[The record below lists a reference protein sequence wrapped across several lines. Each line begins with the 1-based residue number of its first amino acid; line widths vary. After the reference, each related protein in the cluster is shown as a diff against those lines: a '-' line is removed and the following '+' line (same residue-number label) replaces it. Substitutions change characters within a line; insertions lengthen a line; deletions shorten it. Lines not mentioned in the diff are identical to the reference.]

1 MLQCRST
8 HVYAAAC
15 TEKWWNDYPV
25 QRTIVDEARR
35 VEGHAGP
42 RRFGGTVPPSLARNA
57 FLNLGGRAT
66 LVALALLSTP
76 IVVHALGTAQYGVYV
91 LALSLGGLLNILD
104 LGLTPAIIML
114 LSRAWHEHEI
124 GTMQRATSTGFT
136 LFLGIG
142 LIGGGI
148 MALLVPW
155 MADTLLHLPASTR
168 GAARFALWLSTGA
181 FVLNMWLAVFS
192 AVPIALER
200 YDLVTARVIG
210 VSLTST
216 IAIIVCVLAGGGLQ
230 ALMVVNILTS
240 VAGLLLFYAASRRL
254 LPEIRLRPGFDRAT
268 FRQLARFSAFKFVG
282 SVSGI
287 LTFRFDQFA
296 IGALMNVTAVGY
308 YAVPANASLRVFTSL
323 IELIQP
329 LFPRISKLRGDPVL
343 RRSLFL
349 RGARVMNLTSLGI
362 LTILLVF
369 ADRVLRYWIHGDQGR
384 VIALQST
391 PAFRWLLAAFIIQ
404 SLAAVPA
411 TFSEAL
417 GRPEINNIFSVAGAL
432 IHVPL
437 VLILVP
443 HFGITGAA
451 LALFINS
458 ATQTVAFVVY
468 ASRSMAGV
476 GVRELVLETLA
487 RPAAGAAIAA
497 IGAFLL
503 RPLVHGLS
511 TLLLMVVVSFVL
523 YVVGCIA
530 FSAFLLE
537 DVRTLGQIAERLPT
551 RFPGRAR
558 LARLAHK

>member
-1 MLQCRST
+1 MGRKRVPNPL
-8 HVYAAAC
+8 
-15 TEKWWNDYPV
+15 
-25 QRTIVDEARR
+25 DEASLPTA
-35 VEGHAGP
+35 VESEEHSTADPTP
-42 RRFGGTVPPSLARNA
+42 RQDTHMAPSLARNA
-57 FLNLGGRAT
+57 VLNLGGRIT
-66 LVALALLSTP
+66 LVALALVSTP
-76 IVVHALGTAQYGVYV
+76 IVLHAIGTTQYGVYV

-124 GTMQRATSTGFT
+124 GDMQRATSTGFT

-142 LIGGGI
+142 IIGGGV

-155 MADTLLHLPASTR
+155 MVGSLLHVPASTR
-168 GAARFALWLSTGA
+168 SAARFALWLSTGA

-216 IAIIVCVLAGGGLQ
+216 VALLICVLAGGGLQ
-230 ALMVVNILTS
+230 ALMIVNILTS
-240 VAGLLLFYAASRRL
+240 VVGLLLFYTVSRRL

-308 YAVPANASLRVFTSL
+308 YGVPANASLRVFTSL

-329 LFPRISKLRGDPVL
+329 LFPRISKMRGDPVL

-349 RGARVMNLTSLGI
+349 RGARVMNLASLGI
-362 LTILLVF
+362 LSILIVF
-369 ADRVLRYWIHGDQGR
+369 ADCVLRYWIHGDQGR

-411 TFSEAL
+411 IFSEAL
-417 GRPEINNIFSVAGAL
+417 GWPEINNGFSVAGAL

-458 ATQTVAFVVY
+458 VTQTVAFVVY
-468 ASRSMAGV
+468 ASRRTADV
-476 GVRELVLETLA
+476 GAWELFTQTLA
-487 RPAAGAAIAA
+487 RPAGGAV
-497 IGAFLL
+497 IGAVGALLL
-503 RPLVHGLS
+503 RPLVGS
-511 TLLLMVVVSFVL
+511 IPTLLLGLALS
-523 YVVGCIA
+523 
-530 FSAFLLE
+530 FLLYIGACFLLSAVQSE
-537 DVRTLGQIAERLPT
+537 DLRSLGRAVERLPT
-551 RFPGRAR
+551 RMPGRGALIR
-558 LARLAHK
+558 LAGS